1 MKKRNFLLC
10 LLVTGVVVLLT
21 ACTFNVPGVGD
32 VTIEVPS
39 IDDILGDLGIGST
52 EASGYTVT
60 FETNGGSEIA
70 PVVTKDS
77 IEEPEIPVKEGHNFI
92 GWFKDEELTD
102 AVDFANLEVSSDMTL
117 YAKWEVQTYTVKFDT
132 MGGSEVEE
140 ITVEYGNPVAI
151 PANPTKEGYDFA
163 GWYLKKDYSKV
174 YANDLIKSNT
184 TLYAKWRSALRYAG
198 SAEGEGKYNPDGT
211 YSFTVQLQLWGRVRI
226 VYNGDLLSMDD
237 EDLTVTGAFTSA
249 NQAPWTPELYCD
261 VPDESSTEVDWTTL
275 INSCANPVDYTFTY
289 NPKDHSLDIQ
299 AKEILPAIPEVP
311 AEGFYLEV
319 YNNNKAFESGH
330 KGTLEGGIY
339 SGSVV
344 LQQWWRVRAY
354 YNGQPLSANVVNITG
369 DFEGYNP
376 KNKDLYIDLEWET
389 EYDFLCDYASEGV
402 EYTISYNPDTNT
414 LDIQDDEP
422 DAVVVIPSEGF
433 AYEHTA
439 ADTTLMAPE
448 VVELGEDG
456 TYTIVIELAA
466 WRYVVMY
473 YNGVAID
480 AADETLSCTLSGGVY
495 VDDLGAPTSRFY
507 VNAIGKYQYV
517 YNPTTHTLVAGK
529 YVAPAEPDDGAD
541 FVWAVSSDEYAK
553 VYTESGATVDTLSLW
568 RLFIIVDGEG
578 KIAYMCEMP
587 KNGYGGIATDTY
599 IRHSAYADYTTNPAY
614 VDGKF
619 VVPEGGFA
627 IEAWQGADSTQK
639 LMEEIS
645 GLSYVEHGVNTN
657 SINVDTVRLAYDAAA
672 GTVTVSR
679 VEEIND
685 SEGYEWLLSSDEYAK
700 AYAAGSVVDV
710 KALWRLYLIVDGEGR
725 VAYICEMPKNGYGGY
740 DSTTYARHSMYA
752 DYSKNPAIV
761 NGGFVVPEGGF
772 AIEAYTGT
780 ESVQELMKEITG
792 LDYVQHGI
800 NSNAVNVDTA
810 RLVYDAATG
819 TLTVSHVEEEVS
831 TETVVTYGGTR
842 SGDAVDKGDGSYE
855 IIVDLAT
862 WNNISIILN
871 GEVVSI
877 DTLTVTGLYNPNEG
891 ADWTENLYWEG
902 DHSKLF
908 TCTGGKYVL
917 LYNPT
922 AATLNISLYS
932 VNYGGT
938 HSGVAVDK
946 GDGSYEIIVDLA
958 TWNNISIILNG
969 EVVSIDT
976 LTVTGLYN
984 PNEGADWTENLYWE
998 GDHSKLFTCTGGKY
1012 VLLYNPTAAT
1022 LNISLYVEPSNFVWE
1037 KASAEHTVEFTQSG
1051 ASVETRAK
1059 WRTYLFVDAEGKIAY
1074 MCEMPINGYG
1084 GIDTNTYL
1092 RHSSYADSANNPAYA
1107 NGGFVVPE
1115 GGFALEIWQGA
1126 PTVQELME
1134 VISGVSYS
1142 EHGINTS
1149 SINVDNVRLSY
1160 NAETGVLTVTK

>member
-1 MKKRNFLLC
+1 MIFSCHYVIN
-10 LLVTGVVVLLT
+10 
-21 ACTFNVPGVGD
+21 
-32 VTIEVPS
+32 
-39 IDDILGDLGIGST
+39 
-52 EASGYTVT
+52 
-60 FETNGGSEIA
+60 
-70 PVVTKDS
+70 
-77 IEEPEIPVKEGHNFI
+77 
-92 GWFKDEELTD
+92 
-102 AVDFANLEVSSDMTL
+102 
-117 YAKWEVQTYTVKFDT
+117 
-132 MGGSEVEE
+132 
-140 ITVEYGNPVAI
+140 
-151 PANPTKEGYDFA
+151 
-163 GWYLKKDYSKV
+163 WYLKKDYSKV

-344 LQQWWRVRAY
+344 LKQWWRVRAY

-495 VDDLGAPTSRFY
+495 IDDLGAPTSRFY

-672 GTVTVSR
+672 GTVTVSH

-685 SEGYEWLLSSDEYAK
+685 SEGYEWLLSSDQYAK
-700 AYAAGSVVDV
+700 AYAAGSEVDV
-710 KALWRLYLIVDGEGR
+710 KAQWRLYLIVDGEGR

-752 DYSKNPAIV
+752 DYTKNPAIV

-819 TLTVSHVEEEVS
+819 TLTVSHVEEVLPELEVGLFFEY
-831 TETVVTYGGTR
+831 TAPDTTLMPKQEVELGEDGTYT
-842 SGDAVDKGDGSYE
+842 
-855 IIVDLAT
+855 IVLDLAA
-862 WNNISIILN
+862 WRYVVMYFN
-871 GEVVSI
+871 GVALDSADE
-877 DTLTVTGLYNPNEG
+877 TLTYTLSGGFYIDDTGNPSSRFYVN
-891 ADWTENLYWEG
+891 
-902 DHSKLF
+902 SI
-908 TCTGGKYVL
+908 GKYQIV
-917 LYNPT
+917 YNPT
-922 AATLNISLYS
+922 THTL
-932 VNYGGT
+932 
-938 HSGVAVDK
+938 VA
-946 GDGSYEIIVDLA
+946 GR
-958 TWNNISIILNG
+958 
-969 EVVSIDT
+969 
-976 LTVTGLYN
+976 
-984 PNEGADWTENLYWE
+984 
-998 GDHSKLFTCTGGKY
+998 
-1012 VLLYNPTAAT
+1012 
-1022 LNISLYVEPSNFVWE
+1022 YVEPEQPGEEDYVWALSSAEYTVMFAEAGTSVETRAKWRTYLFVDAEGKIAYMCEMPINGYGGIDTNTYLRHSSYANSANNPAYVNGGFVVPEGGYALEIWQGAPTVQKLMEKISGLTYSEHGINTSSIDVDSVRLVYDAEAQTVTVTHVEQFVWE
-1037 KASAEHTVEFTQSG
+1037 KSSAEYSVEFTQSG
-1051 ASVETRAK
+1051 ASVETRTK

-1149 SINVDNVRLSY
+1149 SINVDDVRLSY